1 MSDLFSIC
9 RFPFRMLALAALL
22 CLNGCDKGEDI
33 ENQAP
38 ETRISVEAINLSGEN
53 RLNSLVEIK
62 WWGTDPDGYVTG
74 YEFSFDG
81 INWHYTLGQDS
92 TFRFAITEGSDTI
105 DIDFG
110 FALLTIKIREMIAPL
125 I

>member
-38 ETRISVEAINLSGEN
+38 ETRISVEAINFIQG
-53 RLNSLVEIK
+53 K
-62 WWGTDPDGYVTG
+62 T
-74 YEFSFDG
+74 
-81 INWHYTLGQDS
+81 DS
-92 TFRFAITEGSDTI
+92 TAWSKSNGGERIQMD
-105 DIDFG
+105 
-110 FALLTIKIREMIAPL
+110 M
-125 I
+125 